1 VVKLQR
7 LLRARGFQSVKTTG
21 RYDRATRSA
30 VGRFQQRR
38 GLKADRIVGPSTWR
52 ELRRPST

>member
-1 VVKLQR
+1 
-7 LLRARGFQSVKTTG
+7 
-21 RYDRATRSA
+21 